1 MPPPDG
7 TLPTMN
13 PQMTAAER
21 FSANLDAA
29 SEQQSRIRDPRPS
42 GDVWGGAQARRF
54 RFDPLRVMDANLQI
68 IASYL
73 QPDDVLVDVGGG
85 AGRVCLPLALRCR
98 EVINVDCSP
107 GMGTEFTASAAE
119 ASIKNA
125 RLIQEDWLQ
134 AEGVQGD
141 MVFTADV
148 IYFVRDIVEFVR
160 RLEAAARRRVIIAIW
175 SEPPPYRNA
184 ELFRLIYGED
194 QAPVSGQPEL
204 LAALWEMGILPDV
217 RVLPEIPWWEVEFP
231 KTKDASIQK
240 VLDGSW
246 LDPADHERARN
257 AIESRFDDLFA
268 ASPAGY
274 RPLWRKPMREVLVT
288 WEPGT
293 AVDA

>member
-1 MPPPDG
+1 
-7 TLPTMN
+7 MN
-13 PQMTAAER
+13 PQMNAAER

-29 SEQQSRIRDPRPS
+29 SEQQSRIRDVRPR

-54 RFDPLRVMDANLQI
+54 RFDPLRVMDANLQV
-68 IASYL
+68 IASYV
-73 QPDDVLVDVGGG
+73 QQDDVLVDVGGG

-98 EVINVDCSP
+98 KVINVDRSP

-119 ASIKNA
+119 AGINNA

-141 MVFTADV
+141 VVFTADV

-175 SEPPPYRNA
+175 SDPPPYRNA

-204 LAALWEMGILPDV
+204 LAVLWEMGILPDV
-217 RVLPEIPWWEVEFP
+217 RVLPEIPWWETELP
-231 KTKDASIQK
+231 KTKDASIQMI
-240 VLDGSW
+240 LEGSW
-246 LDPADHERARN
+246 LDPADQERARN
-257 AIESRFDDLFA
+257 AIEPRFEDLFA
-268 ASPAGY
+268 ASPYGY

-288 WEPGT
+288 WEPDT
-293 AVDA
+293 ADNS